1 MEAKQFFPFFLGC
14 HHLLERHHLFDAI
27 NMVFVYYMA
36 FSAICSGQNPA
47 HFSSD
52 GMSMAEQLNQNMM
65 GPGAENACPNMQ
77 PEDDQSRVL
86 QAQGVFRSFFK
97 SIFSLPARE

>member
-52 GMSMAEQLNQNMM
+52 GISMAEQLNQNMM

-77 PEDDQSRVL
+77 SEDDQSRVL
-86 QAQGVFRSFFK
+86 QAQEVFRSFFK